1 MSGNAEMLPQGGK
14 LKPPMIVGSA
24 MQSFLVVK
32 NRKIHFEIN
41 EFYPFY
47 AGAYHSKKSRTLSQK
62 SQTKILSKNPKIL

>member
-1 MSGNAEMLPQGGK
+1 MGAIMSGNAEMLPQGGK

-41 EFYPFY
+41 EFYPFS
-47 AGAYHSKKSRTLSQK
+47 AT
-62 SQTKILSKNPKIL
+62 TIKIEGRITRKNLVHFRRNL

>member
-14 LKPPMIVGSA
+14 LKPAMIEGSA

-41 EFYPFY
+41 EFY
-47 AGAYHSKKSRTLSQK
+47 TL
-62 SQTKILSKNPKIL
+62 LRNNY